1 MASSLV
7 SIVEQEP
14 ELISAG
20 TSSQRKETVKNLET
34 LPALFWDDNEEWNK
48 EDYANNAD
56 KAALETLV
64 HDCTTPEERADNYKT
79 AGNKAMQYK
88 NNKVYVRKAV
98 QQYSLALLENVDNPS
113 FNSVV
118 YSNRAYAASLLGNI
132 SDALA
137 DAQKSVELD
146 QANFKGWFRAA
157 KSSLQLE
164 KFDACID
171 FCMQGLKLGAESFE
185 FEALKNAAHNGLKK
199 KKTALVSEGEARS
212 RILHFLKATSL
223 RGLKFGPPLLGT
235 GEHFPKL
242 TADQTTMLYWVLF
255 VYPES
260 QQTDVVESFDERQ
273 CFSDQLDHM
282 FSANA
287 PELLWD
293 TAKRYTRQNI
303 EVYYQSNSVH
313 AYTAGVLEEKLLNSI
328 LAVNRNE
335 AEDVESESSD
345 FLPPGQQFIQISEGS
360 SLAEVLAEDGHI
372 ISGHPIFFVVSKATR
387 FRSKFLAGEWKI

>member
-1 MASSLV
+1 MYTYSIGYVEQYLKKYDSGMIRRIKVFYTYVQRWNLVWMASSLV

-185 FEALKNAAHNGLKK
+185 FETLKNAAHNGLKK
-199 KKTALVSEGEARS
+199 KKA
-212 RILHFLKATSL
+212 
-223 RGLKFGPPLLGT
+223 
-235 GEHFPKL
+235 
-242 TADQTTMLYWVLF
+242 
-255 VYPES
+255 
-260 QQTDVVESFDERQ
+260 ER
-273 CFSDQLDHM
+273 
-282 FSANA
+282 
-287 PELLWD
+287 
-293 TAKRYTRQNI
+293 K
-303 EVYYQSNSVH
+303 
-313 AYTAGVLEEKLLNSI
+313 
-328 LAVNRNE
+328 
-335 AEDVESESSD
+335 
-345 FLPPGQQFIQISEGS
+345 
-360 SLAEVLAEDGHI
+360 
-372 ISGHPIFFVVSKATR
+372 SG
-387 FRSKFLAGEWKI
+387 G